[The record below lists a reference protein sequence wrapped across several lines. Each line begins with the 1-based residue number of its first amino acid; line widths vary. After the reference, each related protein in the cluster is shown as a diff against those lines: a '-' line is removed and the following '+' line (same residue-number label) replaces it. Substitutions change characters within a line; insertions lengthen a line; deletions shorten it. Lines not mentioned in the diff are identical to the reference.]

1 MGSVGS
7 SAKAPPPTHGTCG
20 STVTVVEVIPPLVR
34 KSSVSYP
41 SVCRESAVRQELPKM
56 AHEHARSE
64 RRLSRR
70 SINPTAPTQAQS
82 KTCIVESTPGTTGGR
97 APGHSS
103 TPNPACSTEDSE
115 QAAAR
120 THRDRLDF
128 DSTTK

>member
-41 SVCRESAVRQELPKM
+41 SVCCESAVRQELPKM

-70 SINPTAPTQAQS
+70 SINHRTDPSAIQNMYRREHTWNNGG
-82 KTCIVESTPGTTGGR
+82 PGPR
-97 APGHSS
+97 PFLNS
-103 TPNPACSTEDSE
+103 
-115 QAAAR
+115 
-120 THRDRLDF
+120 
-128 DSTTK
+128 